1 MPDDN
6 MIFGIEFQTNAKQVA
21 KDIKDLEKVTDDLE
35 KSGQKRTISDV
46 DKLNNA
52 KKQIQ
57 INKKEAEEKNKSQEK
72 ERKTQEKFDK
82 EKSKENKKQDKQFK
96 SELKSQKELERIE
109 KKRLAM
115 AKKFIIGS
123 IAAGSVLKFALD
135 TIQSGRQLDIASKSS
150 LSDPQTVEALS
161 FITKKFGGN
170 LSTATNTLMTL
181 NDRLYNF
188 SKFGLTDNSMQE
200 ILTKFP
206 QTFDKIFKDNLGN
219 IITDPLKVLQNIS
232 KVMETMS
239 DETSRQFANALGLD
253 NSMYLILR
261 ESNGNFISLLEE
273 AKRNSFAN
281 EETIKKLQNTA
292 NLIDETKRSFQV
304 GFSTS
309 LSTVL
314 GEDIKDISDTTKG
327 IAELLGTTIGAIA
340 KIIGYAYK
348 LGEEIANKLG
358 LSDIMTYA
366 MINDSEREIFNNE
379 KEKKSYDEY
388 IKNGRK
394 KPIMPSPI
402 NNPIYQEQMLEY
414 QIQLSEWQKNEDIF
428 NKKHKPLSKEN
439 KDILNKL
446 IVYDINKNFDY
457 LNGFNELTNTPLNFT
472 TPQNLINNSIKNGDV
487 KNITVNNG
495 DITINGVDTNN
506 AEQVGKTVQTINED
520 TAYLYLREM
529 SSPYSK

>member
-46 DKLNNA
+46 DKLNNTN
-52 KKQIQ
+52 KQIKA
-57 INKKEAEEKNKSQEK
+57 NKKEAEEKAKQ
-72 ERKTQEKFDK
+72 
-82 EKSKENKKQDKQFK
+82 NKKQDKQFK

-109 KKRLAM
+109 KKRLAI

-123 IAAGSVLKFALD
+123 IASGSVLKFALD
-135 TIQSGRQLDIASKSS
+135 TIQTGRQLDIASKSS
-150 LSDPQTVEALS
+150 LSDPKTVEALS

-188 SKFGLTDNSMQE
+188 SKFGLADNSMQE
-200 ILTKFP
+200 ILIKFP

-309 LSTVL
+309 LSDVL
-314 GEDIKDISDTTKG
+314 GEDVKDISVTTKDIG
-327 IAELLGTTIGAIA
+327 ELLGTTIGAIA
-340 KIIGYAYK
+340 KIIGYVYK
-348 LGEEIANKLG
+348 LGEAIANKLG

-402 NNPIYQEQMLEY
+402 NNPIYAEQMLEY
-414 QIQLSEWQKNEDIF
+414 QRQFAEFKRNEEIY
-428 NKKHKPLSKEN
+428 KKINRPLSS
-439 KDILNKL
+439 D
-446 IVYDINKNFDY
+446 DY
-457 LNGFNELTNTPLNFT
+457 NNLSLFNAITNTPLNFT

-487 KNITVNNG
+487 QNITVNNG